1 MQGNKS
7 PKGLLLETMN
17 ELKNTAG
24 DSTADQNERNLAAL
38 AHASV
43 ILPYLGAIVPTLI
56 LVTRKE
62 KSMYLAFQTLQ
73 ALLFQVS
80 VMLTWLVGFVCYF
93 ITFVVNIISLPFI
106 IKESGEI
113 SSINWM
119 MAVMPLIMIV
129 LIILLVLAYIVYGV
143 VGAVMTYQGKP
154 FRYIVIGRWA
164 ERISHSIQNQVK
176 AE

>member
-1 MQGNKS
+1 MS
-7 PKGLLLETMN
+7 

-24 DSTADQNERNLAAL
+24 DSIAHQNERNLAAL

-80 VMLTWLVGFVCYF
+80 VMLIWVVGFVCYF
-93 ITFVVNIISLPFI
+93 VTFVGNIISLPFM

-119 MAVMPLIMIV
+119 MAIVPLIMIA
-129 LIILLVLAYIVYGV
+129 LIILLGLAYIVYGV
-143 VGAVMTYQGKP
+143 VGAAMTYQGKP
-154 FRYIVIGRWA
+154 FRYIVVGRWA
-164 ERISHSIQNQVK
+164 ERISHSRQDHVK

>member
-1 MQGNKS
+1 MS
-7 PKGLLLETMN
+7 

-24 DSTADQNERNLAAL
+24 DSIAHQNERNLAAL

-80 VMLTWLVGFVCYF
+80 VMLIWVVGFVCYF
-93 ITFVVNIISLPFI
+93 VTFVGNIISLPFM

-119 MAVMPLIMIV
+119 MAIVPLIMIA
-129 LIILLVLAYIVYGV
+129 LIILLGLAYIVYGI
-143 VGAVMTYQGKP
+143 VGAVMAYQGKP
-154 FRYIVIGRWA
+154 FRYIVVGRWA
-164 ERISHSIQNQVK
+164 ERICHSRQDHVK
-176 AE
+176 GE